1 MMKTQKETF
10 LDFDLEMQF
19 SPGQNASS
27 DRRGGGGIYF
37 LQVAS
42 KIGLQ
47 ILLVT
52 GTVLPYPQIRLANF
66 TSYPQIRLENFTSS
80 YPQIRLENFTSYR
93 YPQIR

>member
-27 DRRGGGGIYF
+27 DRRGGGGEIYL
-37 LQVAS
+37 LQFAS
-42 KIGLQ
+42 KIGLK

-66 TSYPQIRLENFTSS
+66 TSYPQIR
-80 YPQIRLENFTSYR
+80 
-93 YPQIR
+93 